1 MAGKCF
7 KCCPPPKKSKSKF
20 TIYNKGVAPERTET
34 MRKKGQE
41 YVWRTPRNAP
51 KGTRKSWIPTK
62 IKKPRKLR
70 TQILGDK
77 HPVTIVNLEP
87 KAPAS
92 VSTSVNPP
100 APIENKD
107 DNNDN
112 NKNKEVP
119 LYNTAPPQGFVPL
132 LTTPSQ

>member
-77 HPVTIVNLEP
+77 QPVTIVNLEP
-87 KAPAS
+87 KAP
-92 VSTSVNPP
+92 TSENPP
-100 APIENKD
+100 APIEDK
-107 DNNDN
+107 NNNED
-112 NKNKEVP
+112 NKEVP

-132 LTTPSQ
+132 LTTPSK

>member
-41 YVWRTPRNAP
+41 YVWRTSRNAP
-51 KGTRKSWIPTK
+51 KGTPKSWIPTK

-77 HPVTIVNLEP
+77 QPVTIVNIEP
-87 KAPAS
+87 KSLTS
-92 VSTSVNPP
+92 VSTD
-100 APIENKD
+100 EKD
-107 DNNDN
+107 DNN

-132 LTTPSQ
+132 LSTPSQQN

>member
-51 KGTRKSWIPTK
+51 KGTPKSWIPTK

-77 HPVTIVNLEP
+77 QPVTIVNIEP
-87 KAPAS
+87 NAPAS
-92 VSTSVNPP
+92 VSTD
-100 APIENKD
+100 EKD
-107 DNNDN
+107 DN

>member
-1 MAGKCF
+1 
-7 KCCPPPKKSKSKF
+7 
-20 TIYNKGVAPERTET
+20 

-77 HPVTIVNLEP
+77 QPVTIVNLEP

-92 VSTSVNPP
+92 VSTSANPP
-100 APIENKD
+100 ALIEDK
-107 DNNDN
+107 NDN
-112 NKNKEVP
+112 EDNKEVP

-132 LTTPSQ
+132 LTTPSK

>member
-34 MRKKGQE
+34 MRKRGQE

-51 KGTRKSWIPTK
+51 KGTPKSWIPTK

-77 HPVTIVNLEP
+77 QPVTIVNIEP
-87 KAPAS
+87 KTEGGEETDS
-92 VSTSVNPP
+92 V
-100 APIENKD
+100 AD
-107 DNNDN
+107 
-112 NKNKEVP
+112 NKEVP